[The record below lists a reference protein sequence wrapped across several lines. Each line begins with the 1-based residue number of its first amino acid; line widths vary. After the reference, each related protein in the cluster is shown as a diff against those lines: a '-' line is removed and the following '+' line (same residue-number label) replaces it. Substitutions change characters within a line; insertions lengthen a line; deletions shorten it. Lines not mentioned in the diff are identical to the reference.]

1 MVIHS
6 QQNTLEGVIDQTG
19 EIDMLDRMIQLYHAD
34 FFIGIG
40 SGLSWLAWA
49 LRKPVV
55 MISGF
60 SSPTCEFSTSN
71 YRVINTDVCHGCFND
86 VRHKFD
92 RGDWN
97 WCPRLKNTERMFE
110 CTTKIHPEQVIFKI
124 EQLILEQKLMTL
136 E

>member
-1 MVIHS
+1 
-6 QQNTLEGVIDQTG
+6 
-19 EIDMLDRMIQLYHAD
+19 
-34 FFIGIG
+34 
-40 SGLSWLAWA
+40 
-49 LRKPVV
+49 
-55 MISGF
+55 
-60 SSPTCEFSTSN
+60 
-71 YRVINTDVCHGCFND
+71 